1 MVMQTTN
8 AIEVRRSLGKV
19 LRRLE
24 RGGEPILVERNGKP
38 AAVLISLLEFRERFA
53 DVDAAQERQRLVEEV
68 LAMRK
73 RAKGAKR
80 SAVEEVRR
88 IRGPL
93 P

>member
-1 MVMQTTN
+1 MQTTN

-19 LRRLE
+19 LRRLA

-38 AAVLISLLEFRERFA
+38 AAVLISLLEFRQRFA
-53 DVDAAQERQRLVEEV
+53 DVDAAEDRQRLIEEV